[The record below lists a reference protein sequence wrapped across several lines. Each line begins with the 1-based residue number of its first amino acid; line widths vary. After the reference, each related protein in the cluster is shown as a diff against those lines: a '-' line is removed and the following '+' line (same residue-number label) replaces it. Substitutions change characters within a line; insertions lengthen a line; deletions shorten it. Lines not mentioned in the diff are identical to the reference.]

1 MSSETSTETRRRQD
15 ADSGLHPRHLFLLLS
30 MIGATA
36 AVVVVGRSHPVA
48 LILLSLTV
56 VAAGLVGLALQ
67 GALTGFFGL
76 RTGDAPARSER
87 ETSVLEREKAMVL
100 RSLKELEFDRAMGKI
115 DDADYAQLNTG
126 LRARAIALMEAL
138 DREKAAKP
146 SPVARAVAGA
156 CAKCGTTN
164 DADAR
169 FCKSCGDRL

>member
-76 RTGDAPARSER
+76 RTGDAPAR
-87 ETSVLEREKAMVL
+87 SVLEREKAMVL